1 MTVVALVAR
10 GSVTYRTSSGGPPL
24 IKYCCAEKYRDNHMD
39 IFGKFAVAKR
49 VIFYEKIAFAS
60 IILLIWLDE
69 VIDIPALL
77 LRAEPTPLNWRES
90 FFESVCIVI
99 LGAVIIRF
107 TNNIFQRMKYLEGI
121 LPVCASCKRIR
132 DEKDNWHQIES
143 YVRERSDAE
152 FSHGICPECAEKLYP
167 EFNPYKKK

>member
-1 MTVVALVAR
+1 MNI
-10 GSVTYRTSSGGPPL
+10 S
-24 IKYCCAEKYRDNHMD
+24 
-39 IFGKFAVAKR
+39 GKFAVAKR
-49 VIFYEKIAFAS
+49 VIIYEKIAFAS
-60 IILLIWLDE
+60 IMLLIWLDE

-77 LRAEPTPLNWRES
+77 LGAEPTRLNWRES

-143 YVRERSDAE
+143 YIREKSDAE
-152 FSHGICPECAEKLYP
+152 FSHGICPECAKKLYP
-167 EFNPYKKK
+167 DFNPYKKK